1 MCARACVH
9 QDTHVHTRQSQHR
22 AESLEER
29 GRLGAWRRRGAGA
42 AAVVSRLRPSRGV
55 PDSRT
60 DVPRVC
66 KGRRR
71 FRKICGPESPACVS
85 APRAARISREAGP
98 APRGGT
104 GGLGLAAEVTVAQ
117 VNGTRRLQLASYVS
131 PLPSYRV
138 WGGATS

>member
-1 MCARACVH
+1 M
-9 QDTHVHTRQSQHR
+9 
-22 AESLEER
+22 
-29 GRLGAWRRRGAGA
+29 
-42 AAVVSRLRPSRGV
+42 SRLRPSRGV
-55 PDSRT
+55 PDLRT
-60 DVPRVC
+60 HVPRVC

-71 FRKICGPESPACVS
+71 FRKICGPESPARVS

-104 GGLGLAAEVTVAQ
+104 GGRGLAAVVTVAQ

-138 WGGATS
+138 GGATS